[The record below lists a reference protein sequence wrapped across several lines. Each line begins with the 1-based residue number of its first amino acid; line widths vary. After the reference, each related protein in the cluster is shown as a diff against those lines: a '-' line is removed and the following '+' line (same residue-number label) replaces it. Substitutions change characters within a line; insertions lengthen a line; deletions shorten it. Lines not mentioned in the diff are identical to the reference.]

1 MWFLAPAEFFSNRL
15 QFGQG
20 LPVRRGLPVT
30 GWWSWYRG
38 CLYSIGSK
46 WIFTPALFFINHL
59 QLGLFLSISSLDWVV
74 GSAVWN
80 LFSCLLSCVILS
92 GCYRIRPWCL
102 HLLRVFVGHVSRFY
116 ACVLGVASCWWPS
129 WPMPFLDSNSRTFSL
144 CLVVFSVL
152 LWYCPSKRCTGKELS
167 RLIRAM

>member
-116 ACVLGVASCWWPS
+116 ACVPVADGRDGPC
-129 WPMPFLDSNSRTFSL
+129 PFLIAIQERFLCASSCCLSFSDTVQAKDAL
-144 CLVVFSVL
+144 ERSSLV
-152 LWYCPSKRCTGKELS
+152 
-167 RLIRAM
+167 